1 MSLQVPESG
10 CWGAHLN
17 RQPKTPRLSHR
28 SCAVPKASAQYYG
41 MKLKSNLGAAGKVR
55 AGWEL
60 ALTAAAQREASTEA
74 ACDLFFSPPLA
85 TPKLRPPPARAPQN
99 HSLLLPEPPTVSR
112 EWELGVQNTHK
123 CR

>member
-17 RQPKTPRLSHR
+17 RQPKTPRLSRR

-55 AGWEL
+55 AGREL
-60 ALTAAAQREASTEA
+60 ALTAAAQIEASTEA
-74 ACDLFFSPPLA
+74 ACDLFPPLW
-85 TPKLRPPPARAPQN
+85 PLRNCGP
-99 HSLLLPEPPTVSR
+99 LLPEPPKITAPSCQSPR
-112 EWELGVQNTHK
+112 
-123 CR
+123 C